1 MIRVRAKLCRKVD
14 LVGQISGSLTFTFSS
29 FGGFYSVQS
38 VFFLGG
44 VVKYIIWFLNV
55 KHLIDEGLTAADGL
69 CE

>member
-1 MIRVRAKLCRKVD
+1 MD
-14 LVGQISGSLTFTFSS
+14 LVGQISGSLTYTFSS

-38 VFFLGG
+38 VFFFGGGGGGG

-55 KHLIDEGLTAADGL
+55 KHLFDEGLTAAHGL